1 MPRVMLSTF
10 LVDGP
15 REGQPAEMW
24 LHVFVVRIG
33 LAMSTTPRLRITGLC
48 LLACLLF
55 SALLMLPL
63 QARADPTPGQ
73 TWTDGACKKDAGIT
87 LVVDF
92 NEKNKDHWPE
102 GTQDGRITRC
112 INPASAYKDAFNETK
127 QQTTAILKA
136 AGFANEAGQD
146 GTITTLD
153 SIGVTGDDKWVPSAD
168 NQEPTRAWKEEP
180 KLDPNADNNGR
191 FFGFAIGTD
200 NKAFPGGELKY
211 ADDPT
216 SPTPAPDPGTDQG
229 QGSDQGGGD
238 AANTGNTNTGNTSG
252 GGVVAGNSNN
262 NSRGTSNFVPR
273 TFPRST
279 GRVTTNPTARWGGAG
294 AGSSSNP
301 SASPSPSSSPSSS
314 AVWGSDATPDAAAHN
329 GNSPARLWLLG
340 GIGALALGVIV
351 WGSVMLYRMRD
362 GGKGKGGAPARS
374 ADEPEA
380 GGPDG
385 GEASA
390 DAPAEGADAG
400 AEGAGTDAETADG
413 VTTDAA
419 AGSAAVS
426 GATGD
431 SADSGQGTAGAEG
444 GAGDES
450 VPDNEVTRP
459 NPVVRD
465 APASPRD
472 IWGPPETPSGG
483 ADRA

>member
-1 MPRVMLSTF
+1 MT
-10 LVDGP
+10 
-15 REGQPAEMW
+15 
-24 LHVFVVRIG
+24 
-33 LAMSTTPRLRITGLC
+33 
-48 LLACLLF
+48 
-55 SALLMLPL
+55 LPL

-153 SIGVTGDDKWVPSAD
+153 SIGVTGDDKWMPSAD

-200 NKAFPGGELKY
+200 NKAFPGGDLKY

-229 QGSDQGGGD
+229 QGGGD
-238 AANTGNTNTGNTSG
+238 AANTGNTNTGNTGG

-279 GRVTTNPTARWGGAG
+279 GRVTTNPTARWGGAA

-314 AVWGSDATPDAAAHN
+314 AVWGSDATPEAAAHN

-380 GGPDG
+380 GGPGD

-390 DAPAEGADAG
+390 DAGTD
-400 AEGAGTDAETADG
+400 GAGTDAGTAD
-413 VTTDAA
+413 
-419 AGSAAVS
+419 

-431 SADSGQGTAGAEG
+431 SAGSGQGTAGAEG

-450 VPDNEVTRP
+450 GPDNEVTRP

-472 IWGPPETPSGG
+472 IWRPPESPSRSWWSHV
-483 ADRA
+483 ARCPYCAWLSVRS

>member
-1 MPRVMLSTF
+1 MP
-10 LVDGP
+10 
-15 REGQPAEMW
+15 A
-24 LHVFVVRIG
+24 
-33 LAMSTTPRLRITGLC
+33 C
-48 LLACLLF
+48 LLAVFRIVDAAAAGARRPHPGPDLDRWGLQEGRRHHRRGRLQCQEQG
-55 SALLMLPL
+55 PL
-63 QARADPTPGQ
+63 ARG
-73 TWTDGACKKDAGIT
+73 
-87 LVVDF
+87 
-92 NEKNKDHWPE
+92 H
-102 GTQDGRITRC
+102 QDGRITRC

-127 QQTTAILKA
+127 QQNTAVLKA
-136 AGFANEAGQD
+136 AGFANEAD
-146 GTITTLD
+146 DKGTITKLE

-200 NKAFPGGELKY
+200 NKAFPGGDLKY

-216 SPTPAPDPGTDQG
+216 SPTPAPDPGTGQG
-229 QGSDQGGGD
+229 QGGGQGGGD
-238 AANTGNTNTGNTSG
+238 AANTGNTNTGNTGG

-279 GRVTTNPTARWGGAG
+279 GRVTTNPTTRWGGAG

-301 SASPSPSSSPSSS
+301 SASPSPSSSSSSS
-314 AVWGSDATPDAAAHN
+314 AVWGSDATPEAAAHN

-340 GIGALALGVIV
+340 SIGALALGVIV

-374 ADEPEA
+374 ADEA
-380 GGPDG
+380 GGPGG

-390 DAPAEGADAG
+390 DAGTD
-400 AEGAGTDAETADG
+400 GAGTDAGTAD
-413 VTTDAA
+413 
-419 AGSAAVS
+419 

-431 SADSGQGTAGAEG
+431 SAGSGQGTAGAEG

-472 IWGPPETPSGG
+472 IWGPPESPSGG
-483 ADRA
+483 VDNPNPGGPAAPSANPR

>member
-55 SALLMLPL
+55 SALLLLPL

-200 NKAFPGGELKY
+200 NKAFPGGDLKY

-229 QGSDQGGGD
+229 QGGGQGGGD
-238 AANTGNTNTGNTSG
+238 AANTGNTNTGNTGG

-279 GRVTTNPTARWGGAG
+279 GRVTTNPTTRWGGAG

-301 SASPSPSSSPSSS
+301 SASPSPSSSSSSS
-314 AVWGSDATPDAAAHN
+314 AVWGSDATPEAAAHN

-340 GIGALALGVIV
+340 SIGALALGVIV

-374 ADEPEA
+374 ADEA
-380 GGPDG
+380 GGPGG

-390 DAPAEGADAG
+390 DAGTD
-400 AEGAGTDAETADG
+400 GAGTDAGTAD
-413 VTTDAA
+413 
-419 AGSAAVS
+419 

-431 SADSGQGTAGAEG
+431 SAGSGQGTAGAEG

-472 IWGPPETPSGG
+472 IWGPPESPSGG
-483 ADRA
+483 VDNPNPGGPAAPSANPR

>member
-200 NKAFPGGELKY
+200 NKAFPGGDLKY

-229 QGSDQGGGD
+229 QGGGD
-238 AANTGNTNTGNTSG
+238 AANTGNTNTGNTGG

-279 GRVTTNPTARWGGAG
+279 GRVTTNPTARWGGAA

-314 AVWGSDATPDAAAHN
+314 AVWGSDATPEAAAHN

-380 GGPDG
+380 GGPGD

-390 DAPAEGADAG
+390 DAGTD
-400 AEGAGTDAETADG
+400 GAGTDAGTAD
-413 VTTDAA
+413 
-419 AGSAAVS
+419 

-431 SADSGQGTAGAEG
+431 SAGSGQGTAGAEG

-450 VPDNEVTRP
+450 GPDNEVTRP

-472 IWGPPETPSGG
+472 IWRPPESPSRSWWSHV
-483 ADRA
+483 ARCPYCAWLSVRS